1 MEQTL
6 NITQF
11 WSVVRKRFLFIIS
24 LGLIFACMG
33 GALASF
39 FITPIYEASR
49 QIVVNNT
56 NSDQDL
62 DYNMVMTNFQYTN
75 TYSDI
80 IYSEV
85 VLGKVIKD
93 LDLKTNYKDLSKEI
107 DVTGKKE
114 SQVITITVEHADY
127 ALAVE
132 IVNKIATVFQNQAIK
147 IMEID
152 NVELFPLT
160 EMNPNPEP
168 IHPKPILFI
177 VVGLLAGLIIGVT
190 ISFLLQVFSNRIT
203 SERDIEELL
212 NVPVIGSVPVVRPKD
227 LTITQTSEVESVRL
241 TQSKGIGGKSIER

>member
-11 WSVVRKRFLFIIS
+11 WSVIRKRFLFIIS
-24 LGLIFACMG
+24 LGIIFACMG
-33 GALASF
+33 GVLASV

-56 NSDQDL
+56 KSDQDL
-62 DYNMVMTNFQYTN
+62 DYNTVMTNFQYTN

-132 IVNKIATVFQNQAIK
+132 IVNKIASVFQSQAIK

-168 IHPKPILFI
+168 VHPKPILFI

-212 NVPVIGSVPVVRPKD
+212 NVPVIGSVPVVRSKD

>member
-1 MEQTL
+1 MEKTL

-11 WSVVRKRFLFIIS
+11 WSVIRKRFLFIIS

-62 DYNMVMTNFQYTN
+62 DYNTVMTNFQYTN

>member
-1 MEQTL
+1 
-6 NITQF
+6 
-11 WSVVRKRFLFIIS
+11 
-24 LGLIFACMG
+24 MG
-33 GALASF
+33 GVLASV

-62 DYNMVMTNFQYTN
+62 DYNTVMTNFQYTN

-127 ALAVE
+127 DLAVE
-132 IVNKIATVFQNQAIK
+132 IVNKIASVFQNQAIK

-152 NVELFPLT
+152 NIELFPLT

-168 IHPKPILFI
+168 IHPKPILFT
-177 VVGLLAGLIIGVT
+177 VVGLLAGFIIGVT

-212 NVPVIGSVPVVRPKD
+212 NVPVIGSVPAVRPKD
-227 LTITQTSEVESVRL
+227 LTITQTVV
-241 TQSKGIGGKSIER
+241 KWKV

>member
-1 MEQTL
+1 MEKTL

>member
-1 MEQTL
+1 MEKTL

-11 WSVVRKRFLFIIS
+11 WSVIRKRFLFIIS

>member
-1 MEQTL
+1 VEQTL

-11 WSVVRKRFLFIIS
+11 WSVIRKRFLFIIS

-56 NSDQDL
+56 KSDQDL
-62 DYNMVMTNFQYTN
+62 DYNTVMTNFQYTN

-132 IVNKIATVFQNQAIK
+132 IVNKIASVFQDQTIK

-168 IHPKPILFI
+168 VHPKPILFI

-190 ISFLLQVFSNRIT
+190 ISFLLHVFSNRIT

>member
-11 WSVVRKRFLFIIS
+11 WSVIRKRFLFIIS

-132 IVNKIATVFQNQAIK
+132 IVNKIASVFQNQAIK

>member
-127 ALAVE
+127 AQAVE
-132 IVNKIATVFQNQAIK
+132 IVNKIASVFQNQAIK

>member
-11 WSVVRKRFLFIIS
+11 WSVIRKRFLFIIS

-33 GALASF
+33 GVLASF

-62 DYNMVMTNFQYTN
+62 DYNTVMTNFQYTN

-132 IVNKIATVFQNQAIK
+132 IVNKIASVFQNQAIK

>member
-1 MEQTL
+1 VEQTL

-11 WSVVRKRFLFIIS
+11 WSVIRKRFLFIIS

-39 FITPIYEASR
+39 FITPVYEASR

-56 NSDQDL
+56 KSDQDL
-62 DYNMVMTNFQYTN
+62 D
-75 TYSDI
+75 YSDI

-93 LDLKTNYKDLSKEI
+93 LDLKTNYKDLSKKI

-114 SQVITITVEHADY
+114 SQVITITVENADY
-127 ALAVE
+127 AQAVE
-132 IVNKIATVFQNQAIK
+132 IVNKIASVFQNQAIK

-168 IHPKPILFI
+168 IHPKPILFT

-227 LTITQTSEVESVRL
+227 LTIAQTSEVESVRR